1 MVIGGPFCAYV
12 AGDLLV
18 TASSYVVLSS
28 GVRST
33 VSSMRKALT
42 VVAML
47 AAGAALP
54 SCTTDHA
61 SETASAPAYERLAHI
76 DRAPLP
82 PPQGYA
88 PDTTSAVP
96 SGSYT
101 DFSIANGTTET
112 GRLTWRA
119 SPRWSAVKGNDCVSV
134 EQNARGEFDVANCS
148 PEGAAHRNY

>member
-1 MVIGGPFCAYV
+1 MV
-12 AGDLLV
+12 
-18 TASSYVVLSS
+18 
-28 GVRST
+28 ST
-33 VSSMRKALT
+33 MRKALT

-54 SCTTDHA
+54 SCTTDQA
-61 SETASAPAYERLAHI
+61 SETASAPAFERSHI

-101 DFSIANGTTET
+101 DFSNENGTPET
-112 GRLTWRA
+112 GRQLTWRA

-134 EQNARGEFDVANCS
+134 EQNVRGQFDVANCS
-148 PEGAAHRNY
+148 PEGAAHSTY

>member
-1 MVIGGPFCAYV
+1 VRRA
-12 AGDLLV
+12 A
-18 TASSYVVLSS
+18 LS
-28 GVRST
+28 
-33 VSSMRKALT
+33 

-47 AAGAALP
+47 AALP

-61 SETASAPAYERLAHI
+61 PETASAPAYERSAHI

-96 SGSYT
+96 GP
-101 DFSIANGTTET
+101 ET
-112 GRLTWRA
+112 GGRLTWRA

-134 EQNARGEFDVANCS
+134 EQNARGKFDVANCS
-148 PEGAAHRNY
+148 RDGANGTAY